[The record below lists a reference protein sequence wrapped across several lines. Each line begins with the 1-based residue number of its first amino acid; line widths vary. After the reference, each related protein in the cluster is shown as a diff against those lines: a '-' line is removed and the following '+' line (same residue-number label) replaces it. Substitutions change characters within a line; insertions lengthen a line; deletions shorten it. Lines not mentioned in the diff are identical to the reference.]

1 MHVYREWVAR
11 TDHDYPPFFG
21 VKALASLYADFGL
34 FEDAEALLQEGMK
47 LRPPK
52 ADWVEMRQAEFHD
65 AFGDLYVKWGQ
76 LDKAKASYQEAV
88 RMYPLGK
95 PPYGQHLLPRRAKKV
110 AGKLRLLSLASLEG
124 ATLKDGTWR
133 ETALGYSGD
142 IKLTVKIDGGRIA
155 DIKTQ
160 HQEKI
165 DQNACVI
172 IPKRIIDKQSLQVD
186 GVSGATVSKDALVAG
201 TLRALQQ
208 AGLK

>member
-1 MHVYREWVAR
+1 
-11 TDHDYPPFFG
+11 
-21 VKALASLYADFGL
+21 
-34 FEDAEALLQEGMK
+34 
-47 LRPPK
+47 
-52 ADWVEMRQAEFHD
+52 
-65 AFGDLYVKWGQ
+65 
-76 LDKAKASYQEAV
+76 
-88 RMYPLGK
+88 MYPLGK
-95 PPYGQHLLPRRAKKV
+95 PPYGRHLLPRRAKKV
-110 AGKLRLLSLASLEG
+110 EGKLRVLSLASLEG

-155 DIKTQ
+155 DINAQ

-172 IPKRIIDKQSLQVD
+172 LPKRIIEKQSLQVD
-186 GVSGATVSKDALVAG
+186 GISGATVTKDALMSG